1 MRIRLSPWSAG
12 LLAAVLFV
20 AACVQDPVRNG
31 SANDPLRGGPAAR
44 AGPGRPGSEPGQ
56 RLALVIGNGAY
67 KDSPLLNAAND
78 ARSIG
83 QRLSEIGFKVTK
95 LEDASLKEM
104 NAAVR
109 DFGDGLRKGGV
120 GLFYYAGHGIQIR
133 GRNFLVPVDADIK
146 REDEVSYNSL
156 DANSILDKMESA
168 GNGTNIMILDACRN
182 NPFAR
187 SFRSSA
193 TGLAQMDAPVGTYI
207 SFATAP
213 GRVASDGAGANG
225 LFTQHLLNSM
235 RQPGLKIEDV
245 FKRTRVA
252 VMADSAQQQ
261 VPWDNSSLTGDFYFL
276 PAGAAAASAPAQEPA
291 AATDKPAAKPQTVA
305 EHKPGPKPAA
315 PQSTRRESTSE
326 KSTRLAMGSIPKPSA
341 PPPASKPMQ
350 SGGDEQFQ
358 KAQEAAKKGDARGA
372 ADLYEQ
378 AAQRGHAG
386 AQFELGMLYK
396 IGRRPITQ
404 DLPKART
411 LLGKAAPNNTAAA
424 YEYGML
430 LDQGQ
435 GGDKNCREAQRWLQ
449 RAAEGGM
456 VGAMT
461 ALGDSL
467 LRSCNGEKKPEAA
480 AKWLRSAADKSSVAA
495 QFSLGILYFNGDG
508 VAKNPGE
515 ARKWLEL
522 AESKGHPSAR
532 FYLDRLK

>member
-12 LLAAVLFV
+12 LLATVLFV

-31 SANDPLRGGPAAR
+31 NASDPLRGGSSPQ

-156 DANSILDKMESA
+156 DANSILDKMETA

-225 LFTQHLLNSM
+225 LFTQHLLDSL

-276 PAGAAAASAPAQEPA
+276 PAGATAASAPAQEP
-291 AATDKPAAKPQTVA
+291 PAAVA
-305 EHKPGPKPAA
+305 KSAAESKPAA
-315 PQSTRRESTSE
+315 PQNARRETTGE
-326 KSTRLAMGSIPKPSA
+326 KPTRLAMGSVPKPSA
-341 PPPASKPMQ
+341 PPTASKPTQ
-350 SGGDEQFQ
+350 SGGEEQFQ
-358 KAQEAAKKGDARGA
+358 KAQEAAKKGDARA
-372 ADLYEQ
+372 AAELYEQ
-378 AAQRGHAG
+378 AAEHGHRG
-386 AQFELGMLYK
+386 AQYELGMLYK

-404 DLPKART
+404 NLPKARMW
-411 LLGKAAPNNTAAA
+411 LGKAAPSNTAAA
-424 YEYGML
+424 YEYGVL

>member
-1 MRIRLSPWSAG
+1 M
-12 LLAAVLFV
+12 LLV
-20 AACVQDPVRNG
+20 AACGQDPTRIG
-31 SANDPLRGGPAAR
+31 PAQEPPRGGAPTH
-44 AGPGRPGSEPGQ
+44 AGSGRPGSDPGQ
-56 RLALVIGNGAY
+56 RLALVIGNGKY
-67 KDSPLLNAAND
+67 KDSPLINAAND

-83 QRLSEIGFKVTK
+83 LLLRELGFKVTK
-95 LEDASLKEM
+95 LEDASLKDM

-120 GLFYYAGHGIQIR
+120 GLFYYAGHGMQIR
-133 GRNFLVPVDADIK
+133 GRNYLVPTDADIK
-146 REDEVSYNSL
+146 REDEVAYTSL

-225 LFTQHLLNSM
+225 LFTQHLLDSM

-245 FKRTRVA
+245 FKRARVG
-252 VMADSAQQQ
+252 VMSDSGAQQ
-261 VPWDNSSLTGDFYFL
+261 VPWDNSSLTGDFYFV
-276 PAGAAAASAPAQEPA
+276 PSGATAAVAPAQPA
-291 AATDKPAAKPQTVA
+291 VTAAPEKPSAKPQTSTEA
-305 EHKPGPKPAA
+305 KPDSQPAKPQ
-315 PQSTRRESTSE
+315 PTRREPARE
-326 KSTRLAMGSIPKPSA
+326 KPTQLAMGSVPKPTA
-341 PPPASKPMQ
+341 PPPASKPTP

-358 KAQEAAKKGDARGA
+358 KAQEAAKKGDARSA

-378 AAQRGHAG
+378 AAERGHPG
-386 AQFELGMLYK
+386 AQLELGMLYK

-404 DLPKART
+404 DLAKART
-411 LLGKAAPNNTAAA
+411 WFAKAAPNNIAAA
-424 YEYGML
+424 YEYGVL
-430 LDQGQ
+430 LDRGE
-435 GGDKNCREAQRWLQ
+435 GGDKNCKEAQRWLQ

-480 AKWLRSAADKSSVAA
+480 AKWLRSAAEKSSVAA

-515 ARKWLEL
+515 ARKWFEL